1 MASMKL
7 LNIEPTI
14 FFKKR
19 QAGLVNLVKVAVN
32 NGGNKAEAQLAVKGG
47 GLSKRVKLG
56 MVAKGENVLEVMLP
70 EIEDA
75 AAVHT
80 ELLVNDKCVA
90 AKDVTWA
97 APKKWDVH
105 LIHYSHHDFGYTDL
119 PSRVLDDCEDF
130 YDEILDHCES
140 TKDWDKDARFR
151 YQIEQAWSVLHWADR
166 RPQSL
171 VKRLMSFAKKGQI
184 EIPALFGNQTS
195 ELCGHEELH
204 RLMYPSYRLKREY
217 GVQVTS
223 AMHNDVPGF
232 SWGLVGAMAAAG
244 VKYFCLGVPIWYF
257 TAKKKVHPCWDEA
270 AVHNFGVPGPWWWET
285 PDGQRLLTWYNLHGM
300 EFRPAGEQDCLTRLP
315 EMLKQFDE
323 LGYAWNIANFTVSS
337 GHRDNS
343 PPTRFFADFV
353 RKWNGKWAY
362 PHFVNSTNTQ
372 FLDIISEQLPDDTK
386 VLRGEF
392 PNTDY
397 TVCATSTPH
406 ETGVNRNGHQALRRG
421 ETYATIAS
429 QVADFDF
436 PKKQIDK
443 AYIDTFYHDLHCW
456 GMAHPGGPAM
466 DACVAEKSMY
476 AFRTL
481 SLGLDLEM
489 KAANRIADNIR
500 SGDGHFLTVFN
511 PLAHSRSEVVTAAL
525 HEWAPCG
532 LPMVPSEPDEHGQV
546 WIHSAWC
553 TNRGIHPAPDFL
565 VEGGF
570 EVIDTET
577 GRVIPAQIVEVTDP
591 FAASP
596 HASERIAMGH
606 QKTATDLLIAAKDIP
621 PVGYK
626 TFKLVQ
632 TDKPA
637 TFASCVDGL
646 TIDNDFVTLTVDA
659 ATGNIASLFDKELGR
674 DLVDGSAPHGLTQ
687 LIVRSA
693 ETMEETP
700 VKVTSVEVVEDG
712 PVFTT
717 VRVKGEAVSMPRF
730 TKDITVF
737 HAAKR
742 IDVALRGLK
751 DGEPTVE
758 AFMAFPFDIDKPQ
771 FRFEASGSVI
781 EPTVDQLPGSNTD
794 YYAMQHWADVFN
806 DEGGVVFTPLDSP
819 MAEFGGLYPTCVSG
833 AHHHFT
839 NAEYGH
845 EWLKPGS
852 LTKGHI
858 YSMLYY
864 NNYGTNFVNTHAGE
878 ILMRF
883 SFAGHK
889 GGWQDDSVR
898 QYGWDLANPCWCIW
912 LPGGQKGSLPAK
924 SHSFVTIDAGNIE
937 LSTYKPAEDGK
948 GLILRVM
955 ETAGKATDATI
966 KLSGVKVDKATLTN
980 TMEEGAEKLKHT
992 ASSVKLSLPAFGTA
1006 TVRLKLKKS

>member
-1 MASMKL
+1 MAAMKL

-19 QAGLVNLVKVAVN
+19 QAGLVNLVKVTVRN
-32 NGGNKAEAQLAVKGG
+32 DGNKAEAHLAIKGG
-47 GLSKRVKLG
+47 GIDKRVKLG
-56 MVAKGENVLEVMLP
+56 SVAKGESVLEVMLP
-70 EIEDA
+70 EIKSA
-75 AAVHT
+75 AAVHA
-80 ELLVNDKCVA
+80 ELVVGGKAVA
-90 AKDVTWA
+90 AKDFTWQP
-97 APKKWDVH
+97 PKKWDVH
-105 LIHYSHHDFGYTDL
+105 YIHYSHHDFGYTDL
-119 PSRVLDDCEDF
+119 PSRVLAEHDEFFDD
-130 YDEILDHCES
+130 ILDYCEA
-140 TKDWDKDARFR
+140 TADWDKDACFR
-151 YQIEQAWSVLHWADR
+151 YQVEQAWSVLHWADR
-166 RPQSL
+166 RPKSV
-171 VKRLMSFAKKGQI
+171 VKRLMQFARKGQI

-204 RLMYPSYRLKREY
+204 RLMYPSHRLKREY

-257 TAKKKVHPCWDEA
+257 SAKKEVHPCWDEA
-270 AVHNFGVPGPWWWET
+270 AVQHFGVPGPWWWQA
-285 PDGQRLLTWYNLHGM
+285 PDGQRLLTWYNLHGA
-300 EFRPAGEQDCLTRLP
+300 EFRPAGEHDCLTRLP
-315 EMLKQFDE
+315 EVLAGFEK
-323 LGYAWNIANFTVSS
+323 LGYAWNVANFTVSA

-362 PHFVNSTNTQ
+362 PHFVNSTNTR
-372 FLDIISEQLPDDTK
+372 FGDIISRQLPADLK
-386 VLRGEF
+386 VLRGEL

-397 TVCATSTPH
+397 TVCATSTPQ

-429 QVADFDF
+429 QVSDFDF
-436 PKKQIDK
+436 PQKQIAG
-443 AYIDTFYHDLHCW
+443 AYRDTFYHDLHCW

-466 DACVAEKSMY
+466 DACVAEKSVY
-476 AFRTL
+476 AFRAYA
-481 SLGLDLEM
+481 LGLDVEM
-489 KAANRIADNIR
+489 KAANRIADEIR
-500 SGDGHFLTVFN
+500 SGEGNFLTIFN
-511 PLAHSRSEVVTAAL
+511 PLGHARSEVITAPL
-525 HEWAPCG
+525 NEWAPCG

-546 WIHSAWC
+546 RTFSAWC
-553 TNRGIHPAPDFL
+553 VGRGIHAAPDFL

-577 GRVIPAQIVEVTDP
+577 GRAAAAQIVEVKDP

-632 TDKPA
+632 TDRPA
-637 TFASCVDGL
+637 EFTSHVDGL

-659 ATGNIASLFDKELGR
+659 ATGDIASLFDKELNR

-693 ETMEETP
+693 ETMEEKS
-700 VKVTSVEVVEDG
+700 VKATSVEVVEDG
-712 PVFTT
+712 PILPLL
-717 VRVKGEAVSMPRF
+717 RVKGEAVSMPRF

-737 HAAKR
+737 HAARR

-751 DGEPTVE
+751 DGKPTVE
-758 AFMAFPFDIDKPQ
+758 AFLAFPFAIDKPQ

-794 YYAMQHWADVFN
+794 YYAMQHWADVSN
-806 DEGGVVFTPLDSP
+806 EDGGVVFTPLDSP
-819 MAEFGGLYPTCVSG
+819 MAEFGGLYATCVSG

-839 NAEYGH
+839 NPEYGH

-858 YSMLYY
+858 YSMLFY

-878 ILMRF
+878 ILLRF

-889 GGWQDDSVR
+889 GDWRDDSVR
-898 QYGWDLANPCWCIW
+898 RYGWDLANPCWCIY
-912 LPGGQKGSLPAK
+912 LPGGQTGSLPAK
-924 SHSFVTIDAGNIE
+924 SHSFVTIDAGNVE
-937 LSTYKPAEDGK
+937 LCTYKPAEDGK

-955 ETAGKATDATI
+955 ETAGKATKTTI
-966 KLSGVKVDKATLTN
+966 KLSNVKIDKATLTN
-980 TMEEGAEKLKHT
+980 TMEEGGEKLTH
-992 ASSVKLSLPAFGTA
+992 AAGSVKVSLAAFGTA
-1006 TVRLKLKKS
+1006 TVRLKLKK